1 MSVRFSVKWDNLDNY
16 RTYLARNM
24 PKAFEESAI
33 EALNKTADDAR
44 DRAKELVAVD
54 TGSLK
59 KSIRKERHAW
69 PSGKITYTG
78 IRAGG
83 YIVNPKTGRK
93 VNYAKYVEYGTSR
106 QRPQPFMRPALVW
119 AMRKTPGYFWKAL
132 SKRVK
137 VE

>member
-1 MSVRFSVKWDNLDNY
+1 MSIRFSIEWDGLDNY
-16 RTYLARNM
+16 RRHLASTM
-24 PKAFEESAI
+24 PQAFEESAL

-44 DRAKELVAVD
+44 DRAKELVPVD

-69 PSGKITYTG
+69 PAGNITYVG

-83 YIVNPKTGRK
+83 YVVNPKTGRL
-93 VNYAKYVEYGTSR
+93 VDYARYVCYGTSR
-106 QRPQPFMRPALVW
+106 QRPQPFMRPALAW
-119 AMRKTPGYFWKAL
+119 AMKKTPDHFWKAL

-137 VE
+137 IE

>member
-1 MSVRFSVKWDNLDNY
+1 MSLRFDVKWDNLDDY
-16 RTYLARNM
+16 RTHLARTM
-24 PKAFEESAI
+24 PKAFEASAL

-44 DRAKELVAVD
+44 DRAKELVPID

-69 PSGKITYTG
+69 PAGNITYVG

-83 YIVNPKTGRK
+83 YITNPKTGRK
-93 VNYAKYVEYGTSR
+93 VDYARYVEYGTSR
-106 QRPQPFMRPALVW
+106 QRPQPYLRPALVW
-119 AMRKTPGYFWKAL
+119 AMKKTPDHFWKAL